1 MLGAVRG
8 LVFLIT
14 GTFFVIAAYQI
25 DPDESGGMTE
35 MFDAFRSS
43 PFGTW
48 LIGFVAL
55 GLVAFGTY
63 SLLEAI
69 YRRVEPDS

>member
-1 MLGAVRG
+1 MA
-8 LVFLIT
+8 
-14 GTFFVIAAYQI
+14 
-25 DPDESGGMTE
+25 E

-69 YRRVEPDS
+69 YRRVEPES

>member
-1 MLGAVRG
+1 MTTA
-8 LVFLIT
+8 T
-14 GTFFVIAAYQI
+14 GHALFI
-25 DPDESGGMTE
+25 
-35 MFDAFRSS
+35 
-43 PFGTW
+43 FGTW